1 MEGATSRPRTDKGPS
16 DRACARYRRILLSLR
31 LWGGDSESKQ
41 CAQGPLPWYVS
52 PSLPVKAGHQDVVTT
67 TDPNQARSA
76 SPLRTWALLH
86 GMKVTLLLRESW
98 GCSCVPTG
106 RVSCPHP
113 QLPSPS
119 AVLGLYLLR
128 LRAAPWLVEPY
139 PSVFAHRRQLLPIWA
154 PSHAENLERQM
165 LCKCPKI
172 ASQVPLDLSSL
183 T

>member
-41 CAQGPLPWYVS
+41 CPQGPLPCPVS

-67 TDPNQARSA
+67 TNPNQARSA
-76 SPLRTWALLH
+76 SPLGTWALLQ
-86 GMKVTLLLRESW
+86 GVKVTLSALREL
-98 GCSCVPTG
+98 GAQSCAHGEGVLPTA
-106 RVSCPHP
+106 
-113 QLPSPS
+113 QLSSPSP
-119 AVLGLYLLR
+119 VLGLYLLR

-139 PSVFAHRRQLLPIWA
+139 PSVFAHCCQLLPIRA

-165 LCKCPKI
+165 LCKCPKV
-172 ASQVPLDLSSL
+172 ASRVSLDLSSL